1 MLENRVGRR
10 LLGAWRIAQGCDSRH
25 EEGYTGRT
33 AAPEERDPLSVGIS
47 GKVAVITGASRGI
60 GLAVAK
66 MMLDR
71 GAKGVTITS
80 RRAENLSE
88 AVAELVEGG
97 TDPERV
103 FPVVARA
110 DRDPHAEAAIRQ
122 TIERF
127 GSCDI
132 LINNAGTNP
141 GAGDLMTVSQEAVDK
156 TWAVNLRAPL
166 VWTRV
171 AWSQW
176 LRDHGGCVVNVASV
190 GGVRPTPMLGAY
202 NISKAAMIY
211 MTRQLAMELA
221 PRVRVN
227 AVAPAV
233 VKTRL
238 SALLW
243 QSDPEGTA
251 RRHPLQRL
259 GEPEDVAGAVA
270 FLCSEEASWITGV
283 ILPVD
288 GGMLGASPGMG

>member
-1 MLENRVGRR
+1 M
-10 LLGAWRIAQGCDSRH
+10 S
-25 EEGYTGRT
+25 
-33 AAPEERDPLSVGIS
+33 SGIS
-47 GKVAVITGASRGI
+47 GKVAVTTGASRGI
-60 GLAVAK
+60 GLAVAAEL
-66 MMLDR
+66 LDR
-71 GAKGVTITS
+71 GAAGVTITS
-80 RRAENLSE
+80 RREENLSQ
-88 AVAELVEGG
+88 AVSQLVEEGR
-97 TDPERV
+97 DSDRILA
-103 FPVVARA
+103 VVARA
-110 DRDPHAEAAIRQ
+110 DRDRHAGRAVER

-132 LINNAGTNP
+132 LVNNAGTNP

-156 TWAVNLRAPL
+156 TWAVNMRAPL

-176 LRDHGGCVVNVASV
+176 MREHGGCVVNVASV
-190 GGVRPTPMLGAY
+190 GGVRPTPILGAY
-202 NISKAAMIY
+202 NISKAALIY
-211 MTRQLAMELA
+211 MTHQLAMELA

-243 QSDPEGTA
+243 QSDPDGTA
-251 RRHPLQRL
+251 RRHPMQRL
-259 GEPEDVAGAVA
+259 GEPEDVARGVG

-288 GGMLGASPGMG
+288 GGVLGASPGMG